1 MGFLSNLL
9 FGDKNQE
16 PNKQNIKKL
25 NSPKNSNSLTDNKN
39 STSDDEY
46 EILPADTSDT
56 AKPTRIG
63 LMVLGIGFGGFLL
76 WAAFAPLD
84 EGVPAQATVTIET
97 KRKPVQHLSGG
108 IISKVYVKE
117 GDFVKQNQPLLELD
131 SATTLANFESVRQ
144 RYFNLRAT
152 EGRLLAEQN
161 NEEKINFHED
171 LLKISK
177 KDPEIAA
184 NVATQESLFNARRSS
199 LKAELQSINEAI
211 KGSQAATI
219 SYKDM
224 LESRRRQQKSI
235 QQEMAG
241 IRDLVKD
248 GYAPRNQLLQL
259 ERSYS
264 ESSAAISELL
274 GNIERTTQSVL
285 EMQQRKNFRE
295 NEYRKEVDGQLT
307 EVRAQVQA
315 EKEKYEAVKNDLER
329 TIIRSPAEGQVVG
342 LMAQAVGAVVG
353 SGQKIM
359 DIVPKNE
366 TLVLEA
372 KVPPHLIDRV
382 SVGERTDVRF
392 NTFAHTPQLVVDG
405 KVMSVSG
412 DLLTDQPTGMTYYL
426 ARVNVT
432 PEGMKIL
439 GDRQML
445 AGMPAE
451 VVIITGERSMLVYL
465 LRPLLKRMASSMK
478 EE

>member
-1 MGFLSNLL
+1 MGFFSNL
-9 FGDKNQE
+9 FSGGDKNQ
-16 PNKQNIKKL
+16 NVKKL
-25 NSPKNSNSLTDNKN
+25 NSPESSSKSLLRKN

-56 AKPTRIG
+56 EKPARIG
-63 LMVLGIGFGGFLL
+63 LTVLGIGFGGFLL

-97 KRKPVQHLSGG
+97 KRKPVQHLNGG

-117 GDFVKQNQPLLELD
+117 GDFVKQNQPLIELD
-131 SATTLANFESVRQ
+131 SATTQANFESVRQ

-152 EGRLLAEQN
+152 EGRLVAEQN
-161 NEEKINFHED
+161 NDEKINFHDD

-177 KDPEIAA
+177 EDPVIAA

-199 LKAELQSINEAI
+199 LKAELQSIDEAI
-211 KGSQAATI
+211 KGNEAAAI
-219 SYKDM
+219 SYREM
-224 LESRRRQQKSI
+224 LESRRRQQKSL
-235 QQEMAG
+235 QQEISG
-241 IRDLVKD
+241 VRTLVKD

-259 ERSYS
+259 ERSSS

-274 GNIERTTQSVL
+274 GNIERTTRTVL
-285 EMQQRKNFRE
+285 EMRQRKNYRE

-342 LMAQAVGAVVG
+342 LMAQAVGAVIG

-359 DIVPKNE
+359 DIVPQNE

-372 KVPPHLIDRV
+372 KIPPHLIDRV
-382 SVGERTDVRF
+382 AVGERTDVRF
-392 NTFAHTPQLVVDG
+392 NTFAHSPQLVVDG
-405 KVMSVSG
+405 IVTSVSG

-432 PEGMKIL
+432 SEGMKIL